1 MLGLMAHGR
10 SCFFN
15 LLVLLFMLLYLL
27 LENSKLKRLHRGP
40 VLFKLQY
47 NTGMSNTTTARP
59 IQFHLLSPVKLSFCV
74 SVTKFNHTFKT
85 WDVLVKEQEV
95 QNFKKTAKKKVAK
108 KVLVAYHQFGVFLAP
123 GPYVWG
129 CGSCFPGLQVCSL
142 CPTLPARTVRV
153 CFGPAG
159 LCHSHPT
166 RDEKGRGRVM
176 WPLPP
181 LLVRHSEMLRARLS
195 VRFIPCARTDASSL
209 SPSLAKLVR
218 LFSSSLL
225 LLLLKKS

>member
-95 QNFKKTAKKKVAK
+95 QNFKTTAKKKSCQK
-108 KVLVAYHQFGVFLAP
+108 
-123 GPYVWG
+123 
-129 CGSCFPGLQVCSL
+129 GSG
-142 CPTLPARTVRV
+142 
-153 CFGPAG
+153 
-159 LCHSHPT
+159 
-166 RDEKGRGRVM
+166 
-176 WPLPP
+176 
-181 LLVRHSEMLRARLS
+181 
-195 VRFIPCARTDASSL
+195 SL
-209 SPSLAKLVR
+209 SPVWRLSGPRALCLRLRV
-218 LFSSSLL
+218 LFSRTSGLLSLSDTPCTHRQDL
-225 LLLLKKS
+225 FWSCGAVSQPSNQRREGSRACHVTPPSPPCTPLRDAARASLSAIHSLRADGRL